1 MFFFFSYI
9 FVFVMRKLFTILLF
23 LVGAVALDRADVSA
37 AQVDVKSEIVD
48 VHHEQFLCNHRHN
61 IDAERTSSVV
71 VPSVRVSS
79 SSPARY
85 SHNRVSLAFYSGGCA
100 YSSNYSASRFVL
112 RLGSF
117 ARVVDYYLYM
127 LCVLRL

>member
-9 FVFVMRKLFTILLF
+9 FVVVMRKIFAILLF
-23 LVGAVALDRADVSA
+23 LVGAVALDRVDIAQQQENVKCEILDVRTPQLA
-37 AQVDVKSEIVD
+37 NAL
-48 VHHEQFLCNHRHN
+48 HHN
-61 IDAERTSSVV
+61 IDAERPASLV

-85 SHNRVSLAFYSGGCA
+85 SHNRVSLAFHSGGCA

-112 RLGSF
+112 RLGSL
-117 ARVVDYYLYM
+117 ARAVDYYLYM